1 MKLPRS
7 LSLCAVAALVLAR
20 CASAATPSTLPSV
33 GTPVPTPTVTASA
46 GPTSSLAAVVPTPT
60 AVPLPSHG
68 RIAFTVAVGP
78 HAEIATNIY
87 TIEPDG
93 TGLKILTHLTAGC
106 NRSPAWTPN
115 GDRIVFD
122 ISVPPTSGCDAA
134 ASTYLAW
141 MSPDGH
147 GAIHRLTTVPT
158 GVFDDAPTVSPDGT
172 RIAFSRFDLSGRQ
185 TGIWLINTDGSHL
198 RRITTTPAA
207 WSAGGDQGPAFS
219 PDGTRLVFDR
229 DRGDN
234 AMGALY
240 IVGVD
245 GAGLHEIVPESSDAG
260 GAHWSP
266 DGSRI
271 AFGNIDSGTEHDIHV
286 VNADGSGLVTLTH
299 ETGYDGAG
307 SPAWSPDG
315 TRIAFTRYHA
325 GDDYVGLAI
334 MNADG
339 SGTVVVWH
347 PTPKT
352 DNFPG
357 NPAWGT
363 AP

>member
-7 LSLCAVAALVLAR
+7 LLLCAVAAVALAR
-20 CASAATPSTLPSV
+20 CGSATTPSTLASIAPSSA
-33 GTPVPTPTVTASA
+33 TPTVTASA
-46 GPTSSLAAVVPTPT
+46 GPTSSLAVAPPTPT
-60 AVPLPSHG
+60 ASPLPSHG

-78 HAEIATNIY
+78 HAEIATNLY

-93 TGLKILTHLTAGC
+93 TGLKMLTHVTAGC
-106 NRSPAWTPN
+106 NRSPAWTPK
-115 GDRIVFD
+115 GDRIVFS
-122 ISVPPTSGCDAA
+122 ISVPATRGCDAA

-141 MSPDGH
+141 MSADG
-147 GAIHRLTTVPT
+147 GAIHRLTTEPT
-158 GVFDDAPTVSPDGT
+158 GVFDDSPTVSPDGT
-172 RIAFSRFDLSGRQ
+172 RIAFSRFDLSGRL

-198 RRITTTPAA
+198 VRVTTTPPA

-229 DRGDN
+229 DRTDAGN
-234 AMGALY
+234 GALE
-240 IVGVD
+240 IVGLD
-245 GAGLHEIVPESSDAG
+245 GTGLHEIVPESIDAG

-271 AFGNIDSGTEHDIHV
+271 VFSNSDSATEHDIHV
-286 VNADGSGLVTLTH
+286 VNADGSGLVTLTN
-299 ETGYDGAG
+299 ETGYDSAG
-307 SPAWSPDG
+307 GPAWSPDG
-315 TRIAFTRYHA
+315 TRIVFTRYHA
-325 GDDYVGLAI
+325 GDDFVGLAI

-339 SGTVVVWH
+339 SNMVVVWH
-347 PTPKT
+347 PTPQT

-357 NPAWGT
+357 GPVWGT